1 MLLCSSKINSDE
13 SRRAFGPPRFTR
25 TAPVLYILRS
35 QRGAC
40 LYLLARGQRS
50 AAFVSCDLGPL
61 SEFASARLPY
71 ATRCQMIIPNEIMV
85 AARDGDTQTVVR
97 FLDEGGDI
105 NAYDARGTTL
115 LRECASSYH
124 KPPFEITVPRPILPS
139 QVELCRVLVARGADL
154 NERGRVYNADA
165 QPSTP
170 LWLAWEATFEVSGG
184 IRGPG
189 GNAAW
194 STSPSFEVCKILM
207 EAGAD
212 LNALVAFGY
221 GGSYT
226 ILARLLHDF
235 GDGTPPALWLEAVSL
250 LPSLF
255 TPLDLRDT
263 GII

>member
-1 MLLCSSKINSDE
+1 
-13 SRRAFGPPRFTR
+13 
-25 TAPVLYILRS
+25 
-35 QRGAC
+35 
-40 LYLLARGQRS
+40 
-50 AAFVSCDLGPL
+50 
-61 SEFASARLPY
+61 
-71 ATRCQMIIPNEIMV
+71 MV
-85 AARDGDTQTVVR
+85 AARDGDTQTVER
-97 FLDEGGDI
+97 FLDEGGHV

-124 KPPFEITVPRPILPS
+124 KPPFAMTVPRPILPS

-212 LNALVAFGY
+212 LNALVSWDY
-221 GGSYT
+221 GAKFS
-226 ILARLLHDF
+226 ILAWLLYEF
-235 GDGTPPALWLEAVSL
+235 GEDMWCDAASFIR
-250 LPSLF
+250 SF
-255 TPLDLRDT
+255 IPLDLCDT
-263 GII
+263 GPTTCACAWT

>member
-1 MLLCSSKINSDE
+1 M
-13 SRRAFGPPRFTR
+13 TW
-25 TAPVLYILRS
+25 
-35 QRGAC
+35 
-40 LYLLARGQRS
+40 
-50 AAFVSCDLGPL
+50 VSVC
-61 SEFASARLPY
+61 EIASARLPW
-71 ATRCQMIIPNEIMV
+71 TQPVVKMIIPNEIMV

-124 KPPFEITVPRPILPS
+124 KPPFAMTVPRPILPS

-154 NERGRVYNADA
+154 NERGRVYNADS
-165 QPSTP
+165 QPPTP

-212 LNALVAFGY
+212 LNALVSWDY
-221 GGSYT
+221 GNRFS
-226 ILARLLHDF
+226 ILAFLLYDF
-235 GDGTPPALWLEAVSL
+235 GGHAGRALWRKAV
-250 LPSLF
+250 PSFLF
-255 TPLDLRDT
+255 FPFKFRDT